1 MSTNLPLSGARLWD
15 SLMEFARIGATPKG
29 GCNRQTLTDLDAEGR
44 RLLQRHAQAAG
55 ATLSVDRVGNM
66 VLTRP
71 GRDPKRKPV
80 AVGSHLD
87 TQPTGGKFDGVLGV
101 LAGLEILRA
110 LHEAGAETEA
120 PVVLVNWT
128 NEEGARF
135 SPPMMGS
142 GAAMGIFPEAEVLAK
157 TDSAGAVFAT
167 ELSRIGWAGEADPA
181 ALQQL
186 GAYYELHIEQGPVL
200 EREGLDVGI
209 VTHAL
214 AQHWFE
220 VTVTGEEAHGGSGMA
235 GRRDAMMAAAEAIC
249 MIERSALA
257 AGARATVGRLT
268 LHPDS
273 RNVVPGR
280 VWFSIDTRHDHE
292 SQLAELAATLRAEA
306 AAISARRGVSIEV
319 EDFWIS
325 PATPFDTALVGHL
338 RDSARARGIP
348 HREMPTAIGHD
359 AVYVARKVPAVMLFV
374 PCHGGISHNEAESIT
389 PAWAEAGLMV
399 LADAVLAT
407 AGLVKG

>member
-1 MSTNLPLSGARLWD
+1 
-15 SLMEFARIGATPKG
+15 
-29 GCNRQTLTDLDAEGR
+29 
-44 RLLQRHAQAAG
+44 
-55 ATLSVDRVGNM
+55 V
-66 VLTRP
+66 
-71 GRDPKRKPV
+71 
-80 AVGSHLD
+80 
-87 TQPTGGKFDGVLGV
+87 
-101 LAGLEILRA
+101 
-110 LHEAGAETEA
+110 
-120 PVVLVNWT
+120 
-128 NEEGARF
+128 
-135 SPPMMGS
+135 
-142 GAAMGIFPEAEVLAK
+142 
-157 TDSAGAVFAT
+157 
-167 ELSRIGWAGEADPA
+167 
-181 ALQQL
+181 LQQL

-235 GRRDAMMAAAEAIC
+235 GRRDAMMAAAEAIS

-280 VWFSIDTRHDHE
+280 VWFSVDTRHDHE

-325 PATPFDTALVGHL
+325 PATRFDAALVGHL

-407 AGLVKG
+407 ASLVKG